1 MSRNDFQ
8 ASQVKRSDLAPWAFV
23 VFAMVGGGAVFISKY
38 YQWPI
43 WVVVSVPVG
52 VLLSYV
58 GAALLLPRLELRR
71 DQIGDNTY
79 YLGFLFT
86 LISLT
91 VTLIQYSDNAEDD
104 FIVSNFGVALAATVV
119 GIFLR
124 SLLSQMR
131 KDVVG
136 VEKEM
141 HATLRDASM
150 RLRSQMAVASENF
163 GSLHRQMAQVTEES
177 AVSIAQA
184 HDALAK
190 GLSDVVAERVRALD
204 EVVKASSASV
214 NKRTE
219 HICEELERTTQE
231 LVNTVKA
238 EQSALVNAASAAKRS
253 ISKFENITVDTS
265 ALSGIEDAIVQFS
278 GSVNQKLNEVAKASS
293 SDVEYLAKASR
304 SVAQTAETIEES
316 LADRLE
322 LAAQQTSAMEALAK
336 RLEALEGGLIRRTE
350 DIQMLEAQAQTIERL
365 TDRLQHIEN
374 KLDGRVEAVT
384 PVIAEGS
391 TEGSSD
397 IAFGMTAIRDDNR

>member
-1 MSRNDFQ
+1 M
-8 ASQVKRSDLAPWAFV
+8 L
-23 VFAMVGGGAVFISKY
+23 GAATAGEVTDSGKY

-190 GLSDVVAERVRALD
+190 GLNDVVAERVRALD

-293 SDVEYLAKASR
+293 SDVEYLAKASL